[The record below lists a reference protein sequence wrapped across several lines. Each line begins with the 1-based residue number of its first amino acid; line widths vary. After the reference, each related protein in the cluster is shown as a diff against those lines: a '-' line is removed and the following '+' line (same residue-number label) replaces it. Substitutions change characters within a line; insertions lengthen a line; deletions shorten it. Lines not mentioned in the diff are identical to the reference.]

1 MIPEDSSRRTY
12 YMKFDNDDEK
22 DEWLK
27 TFDNACKKAGP
38 PESQD
43 KLLSKAFFYAYRA
56 VRWHYGKSLIL

>member
-1 MIPEDSSRRTY
+1 
-12 YMKFDNDDEK
+12 MKFDNDDEK